1 VDVGEQIAI
10 AAGCAFGIG
19 LLVVIVGL
27 VGSGDPVP
35 KAAKPVSDSL
45 GDRFLNF
52 LVPAT
57 GPHTRQKR
65 QALAIGVPIV
75 AVGVHLVTKVPVFAI
90 TAAVLLALLPSL
102 VLPDRSRK
110 MKLEQLRA
118 LDAWIRGL
126 SARMR
131 SGISLDQALS
141 SSARD
146 VDAIGPELRRMA
158 AAIAAGIPTRV
169 AVRGFAE
176 EMGDGTYDFAC
187 QKLILVSGRSVDG
200 LSDALESLAEA
211 VSKRVA
217 ARQEIEIDR
226 AKPQST
232 ARLVVIFGLAMM
244 IGFPLVERDFMTP
257 YRTFTGQIAF
267 GFLMALCVLCLLWAK
282 SMARMEPEPRIF
294 GPEAAMAPDEE
305 KELFGLGRR
314 G

>member
-1 VDVGEQIAI
+1 MDVGERIAL
-10 AAGCAFGIG
+10 AAGCVCGIG
-19 LLVVIVGL
+19 LLVVVIGL
-27 VGSGDPVP
+27 VGAGEKVP
-35 KAAKPVSDSL
+35 RAAKPVSDSL
-45 GDRFLNF
+45 GSRFLNF

-57 GPHTRQKR
+57 GPYTRQKR
-65 QALAIGVPIV
+65 QALAVGVPVV
-75 AVGVHLVTKVPVFAI
+75 AVAVHLVTKVPAFAI
-90 TAAVLLALLPSL
+90 TAAVLVALLPTL

-146 VDAIGPELRRMA
+146 VDAIGPQLRRMS

-176 EMGDGTYDFAC
+176 EMRDGTYDFAC

-200 LSDALESLAEA
+200 LSEALESLAEA
-211 VSKRVA
+211 VTKRVA

-226 AKPQST
+226 AKPQAT

-257 YRTFTGQIAF
+257 YRTVAGQVVF
-267 GFLMALCVLCLLWAK
+267 GILMGLCVLCLLWAK

-294 GPEAAMAPDEE
+294 GPEAALAPDAEA
-305 KELFGLGRR
+305 ELFGIGRR